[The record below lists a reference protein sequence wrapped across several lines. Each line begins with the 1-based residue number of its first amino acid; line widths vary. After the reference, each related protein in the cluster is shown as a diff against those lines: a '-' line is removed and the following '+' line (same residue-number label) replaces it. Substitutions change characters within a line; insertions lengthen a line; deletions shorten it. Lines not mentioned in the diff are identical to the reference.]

1 MKSPIY
7 CTISHS
13 FGKGVSSLEKVY
25 QGSFAIPSM
34 AGTEL
39 GKNTKVLIEYYI
51 LQRQLKE
58 LSTEKFK
65 FLEERIKKLNKE
77 LKKALDSLL
86 LYRTLSLVFS
96 VVVIFL
102 LFLIIK

>member
-1 MKSPIY
+1 VKSPIY
-7 CTISHS
+7 CTIGHS
-13 FGKGVSSLEKVY
+13 FDKGVSPLEKAY
-25 QGSFAIPSM
+25 QGSFTTPSM
-34 AGTEL
+34 AGIEL
-39 GKNTKVLIEYYI
+39 GKNTKVLSEYYI

-86 LYRTLSLVFS
+86 FYRTLTLVFFVA
-96 VVVIFL
+96 VVFL